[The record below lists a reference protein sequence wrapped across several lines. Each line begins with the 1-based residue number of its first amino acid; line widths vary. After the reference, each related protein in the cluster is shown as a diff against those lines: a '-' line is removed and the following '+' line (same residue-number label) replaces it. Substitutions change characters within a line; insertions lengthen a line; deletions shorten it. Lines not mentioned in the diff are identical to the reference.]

1 MFSVVNQH
9 INSTRNII
17 TTQEQKL
24 ILQQMSEL
32 KQRINEDVKT
42 AMRARDKERLS
53 TLRMIQAAIKQKEV
67 DDRIDLDD
75 TQVLVVLDKMAKQHR
90 DSIEQFRKAG
100 RDDLVAKE
108 SSELA
113 IVSEYL
119 PQPLSEQEI
128 EQLIDEAISASG
140 ASGMQD
146 MGKVMS
152 VLKPRVQG
160 RADMGKVSAA
170 VKQKLS

>member
-1 MFSVVNQH
+1 
-9 INSTRNII
+9 
-17 TTQEQKL
+17 
-24 ILQQMSEL
+24 MSEL
-32 KQRINEDVKT
+32 KQRISEDVKT
-42 AMRARDKERLS
+42 AMRGRDKDRLS

-90 DSIEQFRKAG
+90 DSIEQFRHAG
-100 RDDLVAKE
+100 RDDLVARE

-119 PQPLSEQEI
+119 PQPLSETEI
-128 EQLIDEAISASG
+128 EQLIDEAISSAG

-146 MGKVMS
+146 MGRVMGI
-152 VLKPRVQG
+152 LKPRVQG
-160 RADMGKVSAA
+160 RADMGKVSSA
-170 VKQKLS
+170 VKQKLG